1 MKNFHPE
8 IRYYMFQLPL
18 AGDKIFS
25 DINILKNWK
34 PKDPGEVELWIKMG
48 IGQKGKK
55 NETEFT
61 AHIVTGN
68 LVSKL
73 ADKSKL
79 IIIPYYDTWNS
90 VQRKIDELIFNHHD
104 ENYTMFCE
112 RVSKHL
118 KWEYDYSKNKTK

>member
-1 MKNFHPE
+1 
-8 IRYYMFQLPL
+8 
-18 AGDKIFS
+18 
-25 DINILKNWK
+25 
-34 PKDPGEVELWIKMG
+34 MG
-48 IGQKGKK
+48 IGQKDKK
-55 NETEFT
+55 NETEFS
-61 AHIVTGN
+61 AHIITGN

-104 ENYTMFCE
+104 ENYVMFCQ

-118 KWEYDYSKNKTK
+118 KWEYDYSKHKLKYL